1 MNISFILNLEII
13 HNNKKVKRGGVLFN
27 IKIVTF
33 SEKRE
38 IDRERENV
46 EIVDL

>member
-1 MNISFILNLEII
+1 MNISSTLNLEII
-13 HNNKKVKRGGVLFN
+13 HTNKKVKRGGVLFN

-33 SEKRE
+33 SEER
-38 IDRERENV
+38 DGERENV